1 MLKKFLMVLFIA
13 ATTLTCAGHH
23 GTSFFSNRYD
33 LTREAPRCDPSKPF
47 PQLVTI
53 PYFKRA
59 SQLIPRCEIYPNH
72 KVAFALTL
80 FYHNWIEE
88 FGDFDLAVKEMVE
101 NVMIEWGEKVK
112 VSVNGYHLDGKPIK
126 NHNIIG
132 RVMSPSMIWVFKGH
146 KEALSET
153 ALIHELV
160 HLAIRAQLGNGHG
173 DPDHEGSK
181 YSGWTIAHTRMIDVT
196 KGMLRVF
203 SL

>member
-1 MLKKFLMVLFIA
+1 
-13 ATTLTCAGHH
+13 
-23 GTSFFSNRYD
+23 
-33 LTREAPRCDPSKPF
+33 
-47 PQLVTI
+47 
-53 PYFKRA
+53 
-59 SQLIPRCEIYPNH
+59 
-72 KVAFALTL
+72 
-80 FYHNWIEE
+80 
-88 FGDFDLAVKEMVE
+88 
-101 NVMIEWGEKVK
+101 MIEWGEKVK
-112 VSVNGYHLDGKPIK
+112 VSANGYSLDGKPFK

-146 KEALSET
+146 TEALSET

-160 HLAIRAQLGNGHG
+160 HLAIRAQSDNGHG